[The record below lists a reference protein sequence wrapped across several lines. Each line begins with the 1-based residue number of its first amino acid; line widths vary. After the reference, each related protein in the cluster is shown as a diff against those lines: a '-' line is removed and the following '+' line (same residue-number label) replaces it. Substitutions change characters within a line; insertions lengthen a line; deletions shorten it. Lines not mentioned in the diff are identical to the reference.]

1 MSRKFPIVAVTG
13 SSGAGTSS
21 TKPLFETLFRRHDLT
36 AAFVDGD
43 SFHVYERAQMQTVLD
58 RARIR
63 GENFSHFGPAANL
76 WDRLETLFR
85 EFGQTGSGTVRQY
98 LHTEA
103 EAIAAGQ
110 GVGTFTPWARLPAGT
125 QVLFYEGLHGGV
137 VTEEHDIAG
146 HVDLLVGMTPTVNL
160 EWIQKIRRDTQS
172 RGYEPDDVMNT
183 ILRRMP
189 DYARYIA
196 PQFSRT
202 DVNFQRVP
210 LVDTSNPFVLQDIPT
225 EEESLLVVHLNARGR
240 VGGSVDAFVAGLPGA
255 FRSRP
260 DTFVVPG
267 ARMHEVMER
276 VLGPAVEKLARER
289 Q

>member
-1 MSRKFPIVAVTG
+1 VSAKFPIVAVTG

-21 TKPLFETLFRRHDLT
+21 TKPVFETLFMRNGLA
-36 AAFVDGD
+36 AAFVEGD
-43 SFHVYERAQMQTVLD
+43 SFHSYERAQMQTVLD

-76 WDRLETLFR
+76 WDRLEALFR
-85 EFGQTGSGTVRQY
+85 EFGETGGGLTRQY
-98 LHTEA
+98 LHTDA
-103 EAIAAGQ
+103 EGRAAGQ
-110 GVGTFTPWARLPAGT
+110 AVGTFTPWKRLEPGA
-125 QVLFYEGLHGGV
+125 QVLFYEGLHAGV
-137 VTEEHDIAG
+137 VTDEHDIAS

-172 RGYEPDDVMNT
+172 RGYEAEEVTRT

-210 LVDTSNPFVLQDIPT
+210 LVDTSNPFVLQDIPS
-225 EEESLLVVHLNARGR
+225 EEESLLVVHLNPQSR
-240 VGGSVDAFVAGLPGA
+240 VGDSVDAFLADLPGA

-267 ARMHEVMER
+267 GHMAEVMER
-276 VLGPAVEKLARER
+276 VLGPAIARLAAART
-289 Q
+289 